1 MSRFLFIP
9 LVLCFSC
16 EEKKE
21 KDCAGLLGG
30 NNTCGCTDSTST
42 NYNYQAT
49 YDDGSCNF
57 QSHDFNQLEQL
68 ELEIMDIIGIPGCSD
83 DSSCRYIGFGAKPCG
98 GYWEYLVYSM
108 VNVDSIALADK
119 IDQYNEYNDSLNV
132 RYEISSDCNF
142 IYPPTIHC
150 DNGVCIGN

>member
-1 MSRFLFIP
+1 MNRLLLIP
-9 LVLCFSC
+9 LVLFFAC
-16 EEKKE
+16 EENQE
-21 KDCAGLLGG
+21 KDCAGVLSG
-30 NNTCGCTDSTST
+30 NNLCGCTDSTST

-49 YDDGSCNF
+49 YDDGSCYF
-57 QSHDFNQLEQL
+57 QSYDFNQLEQL
-68 ELEIMDIIGIPGCSD
+68 KLEIIDFIGIPGCSD
-83 DSSCRYIGFGAKPCG
+83 DSDCRYIGFGAKPCG

-142 IYPPTIHC
+142 IYPPTLHC